1 MSFPIGR
8 TDPTGRVPPG
18 QRVTEKFPVLT
29 AGTPRIAPAAS
40 WDLTLCLENTAMERT
55 ELGRW
60 DYRGFG
66 ELPQTE
72 TTCDIHC
79 VTRWSKL
86 DTRWRGVT
94 VDDLLAAVDW
104 RPPEPETVDG
114 RAFPIAYVR
123 AESDGDYAANLKLE
137 DLTGGQAFIATHFDG
152 APLEEIHG
160 GPARLVVPKL
170 YFWKSAKWIRRLVLG
185 PYDRKG
191 FWEKL
196 GYHNYGDPWR
206 EQRYRG
212 LSDADHRTTLD
223 TDLSRRIREER
234 LGRK

>member
-1 MSFPIGR
+1 MTFPINDK
-8 TDPTGRVPPG
+8 DPTGRVPPG

-29 AGTPRIAPAAS
+29 AGTPKITPVTE
-40 WDLTLCLENTAMERT
+40 WTLTLCVENAEMEQT
-55 ELGRW
+55 QLGRW
-60 DYRGFG
+60 DYRAFAD
-66 ELPQTE
+66 LPQTDV
-72 TTCDIHC
+72 TCDIHC

-94 VDDLLAAVDW
+94 IDDLLATVDW
-104 RPPEPETVDG
+104 ADPGSEP
-114 RAFPIAYVR
+114 PIAYAR
-123 AESDGDYAANLKLE
+123 AECDGDYAANLKLA
-137 DLTGGQAFIATHFDG
+137 DLRGGQAFIATHYDG
-152 APLEEIHG
+152 APLPEAHG

-170 YFWKSAKWIRRLVLG
+170 YFWKSAKWIRRLILS

-212 LSDADHRTTLD
+212 LNDFEHRTTLD
-223 TDLSRRIREER
+223 TELSRQIREER
-234 LGRK
+234 LGKRKD